1 MEIMNNLK
9 GIEGDFIETKE
20 NLIFDVK
27 GIHHP
32 KDRKIC
38 YIRFYPND
46 LTGDRIKNSIRY
58 KKIYD
63 LSERYLYL
71 KENYPK
77 YLFYSKEFDLEV
89 QGVKNEDIQFVYT
102 PGEYF
107 KSLYHKSDLSK
118 IERISKELCEL
129 FISEGEIQFNSIG
142 ITGSPMVGLNNNS
155 SDIDLI
161 IYGTDISLEFQ
172 DKLYQIFEKSGECKR
187 YNLHEFQTNY
197 ERRVGGSN
205 VPFDEFLECEKRK
218 LHQGVYKGYEFFI
231 RYLKS
236 PKDWQGEYYD
246 YKYKNHGR
254 IKLKAEIIDDTD
266 SIFTPCSYKIDVI
279 KIIENG
285 LASNDYIIEDIIEV
299 NSFRG
304 RYCEQ
309 AKKGEIVLVE
319 GKLEKVL
326 FRNKEYYRI
335 LLTEQVKDK
344 ILILKS

>member
-1 MEIMNNLK
+1 MNNLK

-20 NLIFDVK
+20 NLFFDVK

-46 LTGDRIKNSIRY
+46 LLGDRIKNGKRY

-63 LSERYLYL
+63 LKERYSYL
-71 KENYPK
+71 KEYYPK

-89 QGVKNEDIQFVYT
+89 QGVQDEDIQCVYT
-102 PGEYF
+102 PREYF

-118 IERISKELCEL
+118 IEKISKELCEL
-129 FISEGEIQFNSIG
+129 FISEGEIPFNSIG
-142 ITGSPMVGLNNNS
+142 ITGSPMVGLSNNN

-161 IYGTDISLEFQ
+161 IYGTDISLFQ
-172 DKLYQIFEKSGECKR
+172 DKLRQIFERNGDCRK
-187 YNLHEFQTNY
+187 YNLQEFQCHN
-197 ERRVGGSN
+197 RRVEDSN
-205 VPFDEFLECEKRK
+205 VPFDKFLECEKRK
-218 LHQGVYKGYEFFI
+218 LHQGKFKGYDFFI

-236 PKDWQGEYYD
+236 PKDWQGEYND
-246 YKYKNHGR
+246 YKYINQGR
-254 IKLKAEIIDDTD
+254 IKLKAEIIDDID

-309 AKKGEIVLVE
+309 AKKGEIILVE

-335 LLTEQVKDK
+335 LLTDQVKDK